1 MADPTHTERRL
12 EGIRQCNIQIAAA
25 KSGAAIP
32 SLDTSFL
39 SEDAFK
45 PINGTNPDLD
55 PLERYLKLDAQQE
68 ANVLY
73 SRTATQNELAAQ
85 GFSWTKK

>member
-12 EGIRQCNIQIAAA
+12 EVIRQGNIQIAAA
-25 KSGAAIP
+25 KSDTAIP

-39 SEDAFK
+39 NKDAFK
-45 PINGTNPDLD
+45 PTNSINPELD

-68 ANVLY
+68 PNVLY
-73 SRTATQNELAAQ
+73 SRTAVQNELAAR
-85 GFSWTKK
+85 GIWAKK